1 MISNGAGNG
10 TRTRDIYLGKVAL
23 YQLSYSRSHAGDI
36 LSSFA
41 PGVKG
46 RSGVDFA
53 LLEKNTFFRYPVL
66 VSETISPLNTGRFT
80 PFSHASHGTD
90 SRLKECDRPPW
101 ALGTGQQAYHRRRE
115 DMEKKIKRM
124 LIANRGVPAVRIMHT
139 CRDRGVQTVGVY
151 STPDRLSS
159 HVMMADFAVHIGE
172 APPAESYLNMDN
184 LIQAAK
190 ETKADAI
197 HPGWGFLA
205 ENAEFAQRVMDE
217 GITWVGPQPKV
228 IQQMGDKIE
237 AKRIAQKANV
247 PTIPGISKVESAK
260 QIRKWMKEDGV
271 EYPIMIKA
279 ASGGG
284 GKGMVKVE
292 KDSELSLALDQ
303 ARSEA
308 KKAFGDDTLLV
319 EKYIERGRHIEVQIV
334 ADQHGNVLHLF
345 ERECTLQRR
354 NQKIIEEAPSPSLDD
369 NLRHEIC
376 YTAIRLMREI
386 GYTTAGTVEFI
397 FDIATKKFY
406 FLEVN
411 TRLQVEHGV
420 TELITGLDI
429 VGLMMD
435 VAEGK
440 PLELVQEKIH
450 MNRWALEVRV
460 NAEDPKTFSPSF
472 GTITRLQIPQGP
484 GVRVAS
490 GVYEGADIP
499 PYYDSLI
506 MLLMTSG
513 RTREGA
519 IKVMDRTL
527 SKNFRVEG
535 IKTLAPLLLS
545 IIRHEAFKRGEFS
558 TKFIE
563 NHMDELISMFKER
576 DSQDEVLK
584 IAKFVAEITALGPQE
599 WM

>member
-1 MISNGAGNG
+1 M
-10 TRTRDIYLGKVAL
+10 T
-23 YQLSYSRSHAGDI
+23 
-36 LSSFA
+36 
-41 PGVKG
+41 
-46 RSGVDFA
+46 
-53 LLEKNTFFRYPVL
+53 
-66 VSETISPLNTGRFT
+66 
-80 PFSHASHGTD
+80 
-90 SRLKECDRPPW
+90 KE
-101 ALGTGQQAYHRRRE
+101 
-115 DMEKKIKRM
+115 IKR
-124 LIANRGVPAVRIMHT
+124 LLVANRSVPATRIMHT
-139 CRDRGVQTVGVY
+139 CRDRGVQTVAIY
-151 STPDRLSS
+151 STPDRLAH
-159 HVMMADFAVHIGE
+159 HVMMADYAVHIGE
-172 APPAESYLNMDN
+172 APPAESYLNMER
-184 LIQAAK
+184 IVQAAL

-205 ENAEFAQRVMDE
+205 ENANFAQMVMDA
-217 GITWVGPQPKV
+217 GLTWVGPSPRV

-237 AKRIAQKANV
+237 AKRLAQKANV
-247 PTIPGISKVESAK
+247 PTIPGISNVTTVEEIKEWMAK
-260 QIRKWMKEDGV
+260 DDV
-271 EYPIMIKA
+271 AYPLMIKA

-284 GKGMVKVE
+284 GKGMVKVSA
-292 KDSELSLALDQ
+292 DSELAMALEQ

-308 KKAFGDDTLLV
+308 KKSFGDDTLLV

-334 ADQHGNVLHLF
+334 ADSQGNVFHLF

-354 NQKIIEEAPSPSLDD
+354 NQKIIEEAPSPSIDE
-369 NLRHEIC
+369 NIRREIC
-376 YTAIRLMREI
+376 FTAVRLMREI

-397 FDIATKKFY
+397 FDISTKKFY

-435 VAEGK
+435 VAEGNE
-440 PLELVQEKIH
+440 LSLVQDEIH
-450 MNRWALEVRV
+450 KNRWALEVRV

-472 GTITRLQIPQGP
+472 GTITRLQIPMGP
-484 GVRVAS
+484 GVRIAN

-506 MLLMTSG
+506 MLIMTSG
-513 RTREGA
+513 RTRDGA

-527 SKNFRVEG
+527 SRNFRVEG
-535 IKTLAPLLLS
+535 VKTLTPLLLS

-563 NHMDELISMFKER
+563 SHMDELISMFKEK